1 MIYVSI
7 SHSASQGAFSKLQI
21 LEGLILLINEPNT
34 WTKIFRW
41 GDFHDCQLKINM
53 NNHRFEILYS
63 FI

>member
-34 WTKIFRW
+34 KPKFSDEVISM
-41 GDFHDCQLKINM
+41 IV
-53 NNHRFEILYS
+53 S
-63 FI
+63 